1 MLLITVFISESY
13 MPQPTK
19 KLKQHVLT
27 MAKDADVV
35 ATSDTY
41 SKELNL
47 QIGRYFYA
55 TNTPFL
61 HADHTEFKKMM
72 NSLRPGFNGPSSNQI
87 GE

>member
-1 MLLITVFISESY
+1 